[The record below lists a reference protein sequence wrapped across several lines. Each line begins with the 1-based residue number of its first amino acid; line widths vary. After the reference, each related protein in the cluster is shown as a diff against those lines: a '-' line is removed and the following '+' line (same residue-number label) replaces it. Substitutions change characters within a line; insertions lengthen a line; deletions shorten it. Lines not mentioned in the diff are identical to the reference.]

1 MHPLCTHVLLSSM
14 AHSICAVPSKNG
26 ARSIT
31 QNKFERTMITYTI
44 SLVRAGFCLF
54 FLLFLW
60 GGRKLLNVTDLV
72 SLLTYR
78 HPSCS
83 RHKFIEMGWTL
94 GVCMAVVGPC
104 LGASTVLIGCM

>member
-1 MHPLCTHVLLSSM
+1 MICNVSVLLVSICWTMHPLCTHVLLSSM

-44 SLVRAGFCLF
+44 SLVCAGFCLF

-60 GGRKLLNVTDLV
+60 GGRKLWNVTDLV
-72 SLLTYR
+72 SLLT
-78 HPSCS
+78 
-83 RHKFIEMGWTL
+83 
-94 GVCMAVVGPC
+94 VVAEQ
-104 LGASTVLIGCM
+104 L